1 MTEAYELRNMI
12 EAEQLEFAAMLRGLT
27 PEQWAEL
34 LHCVAREAHAA
45 RAQSLRTS
53 LRALFGFLRRPG
65 VPARLVAAAARG
77 WWTAYGT
84 WRERRRAVRA
94 LGALDDRSLK
104 DMGLHRSEIES
115 AVSGQGSAPPPSSA
129 APVSVQGHFRAR
141 GRAASPV
148 NPSNWCIAPP
158 QPDLRAA
165 MHRTPHRPTGCQS
178 IDSAK
183 VLRNGCAG

>member
-1 MTEAYELRNMI
+1 MRNDSYSDN
-12 EAEQLEFAAMLRGLT
+12 RRLT

-34 LHCVAREAHAA
+34 SHRVAREAHVA

-129 APVSVQGHFRAR
+129 APVSVQALQGKRKGSVAR
-141 GRAASPV
+141 EPKQLVHCPAA
-148 NPSNWCIAPP
+148 A
-158 QPDLRAA
+158 
-165 MHRTPHRPTGCQS
+165 
-178 IDSAK
+178 
-183 VLRNGCAG
+183 

>member
-1 MTEAYELRNMI
+1 MHNDSYSDNR
-12 EAEQLEFAAMLRGLT
+12 QLT

-45 RAQSLRTS
+45 RAQSMRTS

-115 AVSGQGSAPPPSSA
+115 AVSGQGSAPPPRSA
-129 APVSVQGHFRAR
+129 APVSVQALQGKRKGSVAR
-141 GRAASPV
+141 EPKQLVHCPAA
-148 NPSNWCIAPP
+148 A
-158 QPDLRAA
+158 
-165 MHRTPHRPTGCQS
+165 
-178 IDSAK
+178 
-183 VLRNGCAG
+183 

>member
-1 MTEAYELRNMI
+1 MHNDSYSDNR
-12 EAEQLEFAAMLRGLT
+12 QLT

-129 APVSVQGHFRAR
+129 APVSVQALQGKRKGSVAR
-141 GRAASPV
+141 EPQRPVRCPAA
-148 NPSNWCIAPP
+148 A
-158 QPDLRAA
+158 
-165 MHRTPHRPTGCQS
+165 
-178 IDSAK
+178 
-183 VLRNGCAG
+183 

>member
-1 MTEAYELRNMI
+1 MRNDSYSDNR
-12 EAEQLEFAAMLRGLT
+12 QLT

-115 AVSGQGSAPPPSSA
+115 AVLGPSNAPPPRGA
-129 APVSVQGHFRAR
+129 APVSVQALQGKRKGSVAR
-141 GRAASPV
+141 EPKRLVHCPAA
-148 NPSNWCIAPP
+148 A
-158 QPDLRAA
+158 
-165 MHRTPHRPTGCQS
+165 
-178 IDSAK
+178 
-183 VLRNGCAG
+183 

>member
-1 MTEAYELRNMI
+1 MHNDSYSDNR
-12 EAEQLEFAAMLRGLT
+12 QLT

-129 APVSVQGHFRAR
+129 APVSVQALQGKRKGSVAR
-141 GRAASPV
+141 EPQRLVHCPAA
-148 NPSNWCIAPP
+148 A
-158 QPDLRAA
+158 
-165 MHRTPHRPTGCQS
+165 
-178 IDSAK
+178 
-183 VLRNGCAG
+183 

>member
-1 MTEAYELRNMI
+1 MHNDSYSDNR
-12 EAEQLEFAAMLRGLT
+12 QLT

-65 VPARLVAAAARG
+65 VPARLVAATARE

-84 WRERRRAVRA
+84 WLERRRAVRA

-104 DMGLHRSEIES
+104 DMGMHRSEIES
-115 AVSGQGSAPPPSSA
+115 AVLGQSSAPPPRSA
-129 APVSVQGHFRAR
+129 APISMQALQGKRKGSVAR
-141 GRAASPV
+141 EPQRPVRCPAA
-148 NPSNWCIAPP
+148 A
-158 QPDLRAA
+158 
-165 MHRTPHRPTGCQS
+165 
-178 IDSAK
+178 
-183 VLRNGCAG
+183 